1 MSGPNGAGAD
11 RFADVGDVRICYQEM
26 GDPAGEPLLLVMGLG
41 MQLIAWDE
49 RFCDLL
55 GEHGFRVIRFD
66 NRDVG
71 LSTTFEAPL
80 PSRAALL
87 AGTRRGLA
95 YTLEEMSDDA
105 AGLLAAL
112 GIESAH
118 VVGASMGGMI
128 AQVLGYRHP
137 QRVRSLGL
145 LMTGPGKRRLALPR
159 IRVLSMLLADAPS
172 EREPYAEHLL
182 RVFRLVGS
190 PSYPTPDDRVRELA
204 LASYDRARN
213 PTGFI
218 RQLHAIN
225 ASGDRSRKLR
235 AVRVPSVVI
244 HGAADPL
251 VRPISGR
258 ALARAIPG
266 ADLVLLSGMGHDLP
280 PQLWPRISIELVE
293 NTRRSV
299 AGAARM
305 APAAAV
311 SG

>member
-1 MSGPNGAGAD
+1 MSGQDGAGAD
-11 RFADVGDVRICYQEM
+11 RFADVGDIRICYQEM

-55 GEHGFRVIRFD
+55 GDRGFRVIRFD

-71 LSTTFEAPL
+71 LSTAIEAPL

-95 YTLEEMSDDA
+95 YTLEDMSDDA
-105 AGLLAAL
+105 AGLLAEL

-137 QRVRSLGL
+137 RRVRSLGL
-145 LMTGPGKRRLALPR
+145 IMTGPGKRRLAMPR
-159 IRVLSMLLADAPS
+159 IRVLSMLLADAPT
-172 EREPYAEHLL
+172 EREPFAEHVL
-182 RVFRLVGS
+182 RIFRLIGS
-190 PSYPTPDDRVRELA
+190 PAYATPEERVRELA

-225 ASGDRSRKLR
+225 ASGDRTRKLR
-235 AVRVPSVVI
+235 TVRAPTVVI

-280 PQLWPRISIELVE
+280 PQLWPRISCELVE
-293 NTRRSV
+293 NTRRSA
-299 AGAARM
+299 AGAAPQV
-305 APAAAV
+305 PAAALT
-311 SG
+311 G

>member
-1 MSGPNGAGAD
+1 M
-11 RFADVGDVRICYQEM
+11 
-26 GDPAGEPLLLVMGLG
+26 
-41 MQLIAWDE
+41 
-49 RFCDLL
+49 
-55 GEHGFRVIRFD
+55 
-66 NRDVG
+66 
-71 LSTTFEAPL
+71 

-87 AGTRRGLA
+87 AGTRRRLA
-95 YTLEEMSDDA
+95 YTLEDMADDA
-105 AGLLAAL
+105 AGLLDEL

-137 QRVRSLGL
+137 RRVRSLGL
-145 LMTGPGKRRLALPR
+145 IMTGPGKRRLAMPR
-159 IRVLSMLLADAPS
+159 IRVLSMLLADAPTG
-172 EREPYAEHLL
+172 REPFAEHVL
-182 RVFRLVGS
+182 RIFRLIGS
-190 PSYPTPDDRVRELA
+190 PAYATPEERVRELA

-225 ASGDRSRKLR
+225 ASGDRTRKLR
-235 AVRVPSVVI
+235 TVRAPTVVI

-280 PQLWPRISIELVE
+280 PQLWPRISYELVE
-293 NTRRSV
+293 NTRRSA
-299 AGAARM
+299 AGAAPPV
-305 APAAAV
+305 PAAALT
-311 SG
+311 G